1 MIPTSVFYSG
11 PCKCQTV
18 DKMTRANDL
27 EFLPEFHISSE
38 HQATSY
44 DEFDGFYDLVPCQ
57 HRQFDE
63 IQMELLNF
71 IGLFRLQH
79 L

>member
-1 MIPTSVFYSG
+1 
-11 PCKCQTV
+11 
-18 DKMTRANDL
+18 MTRANDL

-44 DEFDGFYDLVPCQ
+44 DELYGFYDLVPCQ
-57 HRQFDE
+57 HRKFDE

-71 IGLFRLQH
+71 IALFRLQH